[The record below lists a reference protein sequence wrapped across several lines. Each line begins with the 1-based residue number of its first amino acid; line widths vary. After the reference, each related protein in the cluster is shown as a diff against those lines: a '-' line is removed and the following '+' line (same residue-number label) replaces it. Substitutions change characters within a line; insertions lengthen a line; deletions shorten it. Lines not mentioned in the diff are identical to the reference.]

1 MTTISTNVSTSTGT
15 TSTGTT
21 STGTTTGSTASGS
34 TTTGSTNLSSIISA
48 AGIGSGL
55 DVTAIVTALVN
66 ARKAASQSQIDTKT
80 AAATAQISGLTA
92 LKSALS
98 GVSSALATLTT
109 DSTYGSYTAT
119 LADSSIG
126 TTSTLTSAVPGQY
139 AVNVSQLATA
149 QKRTSAVYDTKA
161 AIGAGTLTVGIG
173 TASMDISVSATAT
186 MADIAS
192 AINASTSNPGVTATV
207 VNGTGGSQLLLSS
220 NKTGVANGYTVSS
233 SSDSSSGLATF
244 ATALNTAGTTEAQD
258 AKLTIDGI
266 AATSASNNVSGV
278 LDGVTLNLAK
288 TGSTTLTVTQ
298 DTSKI
303 TAAITGLVTAYNT
316 YNSTVTAL
324 DAYDSSTGT
333 TGALLGDPLL
343 NSVKRAMSSLMGSSV
358 AGNAFGTLANLG
370 VTRAS
375 DGSMSVDAD
384 KLSAALA
391 TDPTSVKNLFTGTNG
406 IATKLQT
413 AVTGFVANNGT
424 IATKVTS
431 LNASLTRI
439 DTQQTALDARMSVYQ
454 KMLNAQY
461 TKLDTMVTTL
471 NSTSSYLTKALA
483 GLEATYTKSD

>member
-1 MTTISTNVSTSTGT
+1 MTTISTNVSTTTGT

-21 STGTTTGSTASGS
+21 STGSTSTGST
-34 TTTGSTNLSSIISA
+34 TTTGSTNLASTISA

-80 AAATAQISGLTA
+80 AAATAQLSGLTA
-92 LKSALS
+92 LKSSLS
-98 GVSSALATLTT
+98 DVSTALAALTT
-109 DSTYGSYTAT
+109 DSTYGSYAAT
-119 LADSSIG
+119 LGDSTIG

-139 AVNVSQLATA
+139 AVNVTQLATA

-161 AIGAGTLTVGIG
+161 AIGAGTLTVGVG
-173 TASMDISVSATAT
+173 TASMNISVSATAT
-186 MADIAS
+186 MSDIAA
-192 AINASTSNPGVTATV
+192 AINSSTSNPGVTATV

-258 AKLTIDGI
+258 AKLSIDGI

-303 TAAITGLVTAYNT
+303 TTAITNLVTAYNA
-316 YNSTVTAL
+316 YNTTVTAL
-324 DAYDSSTGT
+324 DAYDSSKGT

-358 AGNAFGTLANLG
+358 AGNAYGTLANLG
-370 VTRAS
+370 ITRAS
-375 DGSMSVDAD
+375 DGSMSVDSA

-391 TDPTSVKNLFTGTNG
+391 TDPTSVKNLFTGASG

-413 AVTGFVANNGT
+413 AVTGFVSNNGT
-424 IATKVTS
+424 IATKVAS

-439 DTQQTALDARMSVYQ
+439 DTQQTSLDARMAVYQ
-454 KMLNAQY
+454 KMLNTQY
-461 TKLDTMVTTL
+461 TQLDTLVTTL

-483 GLEATYTKSD
+483 GLEATYTKTS